1 MSRKR
6 SLDKIVVGFAAA
18 SAAGLVAI
26 GSLGGQSLETDS
38 AVNTIAQGSVKE
50 YFLQKTDSEVTKS
63 EPSYEIIEITEPV
76 TISPETTAPPET
88 AVETTTLIETTVETT
103 TLIETT
109 AVQTTSTPQTTTT
122 HTKTTIVPVSKTEYK
137 VYWVENGKVWHSAKS
152 CRTLKNSTIIYSGTI
167 SESGKERA
175 CKVCD

>member
-88 AVETTTLIETTVETT
+88 AVETTTLIETT
-103 TLIETT
+103 